1 MNCNVFRASN
11 KHTSEVCYKQ
21 SFRSFFFLILIFGVK
36 SRSNCLIRLRESSM
50 AAKRVYGLTIDM
62 SELFLLD
69 TAMRRSTL
77 TIVPERFAGCHLRSK
92 SSSLMI
98 SLGQEFSNL
107 SVYIISIAFRTRGV
121 NPSSLCCA
129 DIRSGKADESVPLHP
144 GFQSWLQ
151 SQKDSILTARVAY
164 ILTRLHRFLRCS
176 PELWFGF

>member
-1 MNCNVFRASN
+1 MNCNVFRATN

-62 SELFLLD
+62 RELFLLD

-77 TIVPERFAGCHLRSK
+77 TIVPERFAGFHLRSK

-107 SVYIISIAFRTRGV
+107 SVCIGSALPSVLGESIHPVCQFV
-121 NPSSLCCA
+121 LC
-129 DIRSGKADESVPLHP
+129 RYSV
-144 GFQSWLQ
+144 
-151 SQKDSILTARVAY
+151 R
-164 ILTRLHRFLRCS
+164 
-176 PELWFGF
+176 